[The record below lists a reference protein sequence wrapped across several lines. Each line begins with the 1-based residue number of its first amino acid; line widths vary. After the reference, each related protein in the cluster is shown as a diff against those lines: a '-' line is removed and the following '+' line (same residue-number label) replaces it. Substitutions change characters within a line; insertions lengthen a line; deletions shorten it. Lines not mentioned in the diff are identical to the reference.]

1 MPLTPSERS
10 QVASYKIQIES
21 YRKDL
26 QNIKDRKK
34 SRSEYFA
41 NAIKNT
47 RDPNSKRSYRQSKI
61 SEMERFADEID
72 RKKAD
77 IERIKGY
84 IASLKK

>member
-41 NAIKNT
+41 NAIRNT
-47 RDPNSKRSYRQSKI
+47 RNR
-61 SEMERFADEID
+61 
-72 RKKAD
+72 
-77 IERIKGY
+77 
-84 IASLKK
+84 

>member
-34 SRSEYFA
+34 SRSEYYA
-41 NAIKNT
+41 MAIKNT
-47 RDPNSKRSYRQSKI
+47 NDPNSKRSYRQSKI
-61 SEMERFADEID
+61 SEMERIASEIE

-77 IERIKGY
+77 IDRVKGY
-84 IASLKK
+84 IANLKK

>member
-34 SRSEYFA
+34 VDLSTLLMR
-41 NAIKNT
+41 
-47 RDPNSKRSYRQSKI
+47 
-61 SEMERFADEID
+61 
-72 RKKAD
+72 
-77 IERIKGY
+77 
-84 IASLKK
+84 

>member
-1 MPLTPSERS
+1 MPLTPSERN

-26 QNIKDRKK
+26 QNLKDRKK
-34 SRSEYFA
+34 SRSEHFA

-47 RDPNSKRSYRQSKI
+47 KDPNSKRSYRQSKI
-61 SEMERFADEID
+61 SEINSIVGQIE

-77 IERIKGY
+77 IDRIKGY
-84 IASLKK
+84 IANLKK